1 MLRVVYGVDINED
14 HDKFAVPFNVSA
26 EGIAQALAPGKYIVE
41 LLPFLKGVPK
51 WVPGFAWQA
60 DFERWRAAVHDVKNI
75 PFTHTKKAMVSIFFI
90 VGLGPWVGYR
100 AHLST
105 PKRLTAKRLTPSS
118 PRHCLSQEML
128 TNWKKWRR
136 VLGL

>member
-75 PFTHTKKAMVSIFFI
+75 PFAHTKEAMVSIFFRRCS
-90 VGLGPWVGYR
+90 GSLG
-100 AHLST
+100 
-105 PKRLTAKRLTPSS
+105 
-118 PRHCLSQEML
+118 
-128 TNWKKWRR
+128 
-136 VLGL
+136 